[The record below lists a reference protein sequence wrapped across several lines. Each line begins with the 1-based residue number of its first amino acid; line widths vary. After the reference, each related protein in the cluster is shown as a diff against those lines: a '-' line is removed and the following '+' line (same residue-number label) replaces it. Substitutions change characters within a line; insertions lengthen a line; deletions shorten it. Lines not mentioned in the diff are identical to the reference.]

1 MIAPSL
7 SVKLGAKTFSSLIF
21 KSEPKPLHISHA
33 PCGELNEN
41 KRGSISGSEIP
52 QKLHAN
58 FSLNKRS
65 VNFWGLVAKSSDAS
79 SIKEIITKPSASLRD
94 SSTDCDK
101 RLRKVLRSASS
112 FKSFL
117 SADRRSITT
126 SMVCL
131 LVLMSE
137 K

>member
-65 VNFWGLVAKSSDAS
+65 VNLVKNRSEEHTSELQSPDHLVCRLLLEKKKRKCLI
-79 SIKEIITKPSASLRD
+79 SIRIL
-94 SSTDCDK
+94 
-101 RLRKVLRSASS
+101 
-112 FKSFL
+112 
-117 SADRRSITT
+117 
-126 SMVCL
+126 
-131 LVLMSE
+131 
-137 K
+137 